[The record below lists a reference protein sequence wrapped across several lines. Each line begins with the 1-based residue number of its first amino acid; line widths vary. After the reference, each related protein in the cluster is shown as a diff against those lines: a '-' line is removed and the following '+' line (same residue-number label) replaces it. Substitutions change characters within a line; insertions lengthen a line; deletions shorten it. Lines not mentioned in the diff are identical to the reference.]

1 MDAVDEVKS
10 RLNIEDVIGEYVELK
25 RAGRNWR
32 GLSPF
37 GNEKTPSFM
46 VSPEK
51 QIWHD
56 FSSGKGGN
64 MFSFVMEMEGLDFK
78 GALEL
83 LARKAGVELEQYRSK
98 DAASRGKEKERLYA
112 VLDLA
117 TKFYQVQFSKN
128 QTALEYIFKKRA
140 FTKETAL
147 EWRLGYSPNT
157 GRALLDFLKAKG
169 YKEAEITKA
178 GLTARAYRGG
188 LQDMFRGRIMIPL
201 QDATGRVIGFTARL
215 LADAPNAPKYIN
227 TPQTAL
233 YDKSRHVYGLHLAK
247 EAIRK
252 SKFVVLVEGNLD
264 VIASHQAGVRQVV
277 ATAGTAMTE
286 QHLKA
291 LSRFTGDIRL
301 SFDADNA
308 GINAT
313 ERAIPI
319 ASKVGVSLSII
330 TIPSG
335 KDPDELIKQSGV
347 ETWEKIVQE
356 PQYALDWL
364 IERYKKVLDINTAVG
379 KREFSD
385 IILAVV
391 RRLQDPVEREH
402 YIEKVAE
409 VLRVSREALLSKLE
423 QTETAARSAPRK
435 TPPAPVAPTVNEKH
449 LAEIRKTGERLLALA
464 LMQPKLRSYLEPIT
478 ADMLVD
484 DPAKDLL
491 AFLKANPDFVG
502 VTAEATASQGTLGS
516 AAVLQQST
524 EGGSYVPREAVAEAI
539 ADDFAEQVQTL
550 RPLADYVKI
559 LNLEYEELYQDLELT
574 ELQYEAAR
582 KQAQLVDQYVKM
594 QKPFLDTAL
603 MAVIDKPDDDSE
615 KQALRKKIEYLNT
628 LRNTYKRGV

>member
-56 FSSGKGGN
+56 FSSSKGGN

-98 DAASRGKEKERLYA
+98 SSSARGKEKERLYA
-112 VLDLA
+112 ALDLA
-117 TKFYQVQFSKN
+117 AKFYQVQLSKN
-128 QTALEYIFKKRA
+128 QTVLEYIFKKRR

-147 EWRLGYSPNT
+147 EWRLGYAPNT
-157 GRALLDFLKAKG
+157 GTALFDFLKSKG
-169 YKEAEITKA
+169 FTEREITAA
-178 GLTARAYRGG
+178 GLTARTYRGG
-188 LQDMFRGRIMIPL
+188 LQDMFRARLIIPL
-201 QDATGRVIGFTARL
+201 QDATGRLIGFTARL
-215 LADAPNAPKYIN
+215 LADDPNAPKYIN

-252 SKFVVLVEGNLD
+252 NKFAVLVEGNLD
-264 VIASHQAGVRQVV
+264 VIASHQTGVHQVV

-291 LSRFTGDIRL
+291 LSRFTDDIRL
-301 SFDADNA
+301 GFDADQA
-308 GINAT
+308 GMNAT

-330 TIPSG
+330 TIPDG
-335 KDPDELIKQSGV
+335 KDPDELIKNGGTEMWKKV
-347 ETWEKIVQE
+347 VQQ

-364 IERYKKVLDINTAVG
+364 IERYKKVLDISTAPG

-391 RRLQDPVEREH
+391 RGLQDPVEREH
-402 YIEKVAE
+402 YIGKVAE
-409 VLRVSREALLSKLE
+409 ILGVSREALLTKLK
-423 QTETAARSAPRK
+423 QTEQMKTVRLK
-435 TPPAPVAPTVNEKH
+435 TPAIRPQAVEKH
-449 LAEIRKTGERLLALA
+449 LAAIRQTGERLLALA
-464 LMQPKLRSYLEPIT
+464 LMQPKLRVLLEPIT
-478 ADMLVD
+478 EDMFVD
-484 DPAKDLL
+484 DNAKQLL
-491 AFLKANPDFVG
+491 VFLRKYPDFSGMTG
-502 VTAEATASQGTLGS
+502 VEPLGRS
-516 AAVLQQST
+516 ALGNADVLHSSMK
-524 EGGSYVPREAVAEAI
+524 GDRHVPRP
-539 ADDFAEQVQTL
+539 DDSGEHTELL

-559 LNLEYEELYQDLELT
+559 LSLEYEELYQDLELT
-574 ELQYEAAR
+574 ELRYEAAR

-594 QKPFLDTAL
+594 QKPFLDAAL
-603 MAVIDKPDDDSE
+603 IDNLDKSDDNPE
-615 KQALRKKIEYLNT
+615 KQALRQKIEYLNN
-628 LRNTYKRGV
+628 LRNTYKRG